1 MPDVIII
8 GLGPARGKRP
18 PIYLCRA
25 NRRAL
30 LVGKDFGA
38 LQKAEKIEN
47 YFGLEE
53 PISGEALAH
62 RGLEQ
67 AGRSA
72 RRFFSRRRSTSPG
85 SRRAS
90 AC

>member
-1 MPDVIII
+1 MSSSSDLALP
-8 GLGPARGKRP
+8 GQAP
-18 PIYLCRA
+18 PSISAGA

-67 AGRSA
+67 ARSLGA
-72 RRFFSRRRSTSPG
+72 EILFSEALDLSWEPE
-85 SRRAS
+85 AS